1 MKWSLNIGSFRG
13 IPVRIHATFLLILAW
28 VALSYLRQGQ
38 SVGTAATGVL
48 FVLAIFLCVVLHEFG
63 HALVARKYG
72 IRTRDITL
80 LPIGGVARIER
91 MPDDPRQELWL
102 AIAGPSVNLAIATVL
117 FVLLATTAALVPMSR
132 LTVTTGPF
140 LQRLM
145 AVNVFLAAFN
155 LLPAFPMDGGRVVRA
170 LLAMRMDYSRATHVA
185 ATLGQ
190 GMALLFGFLGFF
202 FNPFLIFIALFVWIG
217 AAQES
222 SVANLRTLFN
232 DVPVSSAMLTD
243 FRTLHPDD
251 TLQRAVELILA
262 GYQQDFPVVVD
273 GNVVGILSRND
284 LMTALAEHGQGH
296 PVSAVMST
304 DFEAVDSSEMLQ
316 NAMARLQGCK
326 CHIMPVLKAGV
337 LRGLLTPE
345 NIAEFMMIHSA
356 LERSAGRTR

>member
-28 VALSYLRQGQ
+28 VAVSYLRQGHG
-38 SVGTAATGVL
+38 VGAAATGVL

-63 HALVARKYG
+63 HALVARRYG

-91 MPDDPRQELWL
+91 MPEDPRQELWL
-102 AIAGPSVNLAIATVL
+102 AAAGPSVNLAIAAVL
-117 FVLLATTAALVPMSR
+117 FALLATTAALVPMSK

-145 AVNVFLAAFN
+145 AVNLVLAAFN

-190 GMALLFGFLGFF
+190 GMALLFGFLGFL

-222 SVANLRTLFN
+222 SVANLRTLFS

-284 LMTALAEHGQGH
+284 LMSALAEHGQGH
-296 PVSAVMST
+296 PVAAVMNT
-304 DFEAVDSSEMLQ
+304 DFEVVDSSDMLQ

-356 LERSAGRTR
+356 LERSAARAR

>member
-28 VALSYLRQGQ
+28 VAVSYLRQGHG
-38 SVGTAATGVL
+38 VGAAATGVL
-48 FVLAIFLCVVLHEFG
+48 FVLAIFLCVVFHEFG
-63 HALVARKYG
+63 HALVARGYG

-91 MPDDPRQELWL
+91 MPEDPRQELWL
-102 AIAGPSVNLAIATVL
+102 AAAGPSVNLAIAAVL
-117 FVLLATTAALVPMSR
+117 FALLATTAALVPMSK

-145 AVNVFLAAFN
+145 AVNLFLAAFN

-190 GMALLFGFLGFF
+190 GMALLFGFLGFL

-222 SVANLRTLFN
+222 SVANLRTLFS

-284 LMTALAEHGQGH
+284 LMSALAEHGQGH
-296 PVSAVMST
+296 PVAAVMST
-304 DFEAVDSSEMLQ
+304 DFEVVDSSDMLQ

-356 LERSAGRTR
+356 LERSAARAR

>member
-13 IPVRIHATFLLILAW
+13 IPVRIHTTFLLILAW
-28 VALSYLRQGQ
+28 VAFSYLRQGHSL
-38 SVGTAATGVL
+38 SVAAAGVG
-48 FVLAIFLCVVLHEFG
+48 FVVAIFLCVVLHEFG
-63 HALVARKYG
+63 HALVAQKYG

-102 AIAGPSVNLAIATVL
+102 AAAGPSVNIAIAAVL
-117 FVLLATTAALVPMSR
+117 FIILNATTALVPMSK

-140 LQRLM
+140 VQRLLL
-145 AVNVFLAAFN
+145 VNLFLAGFN

-170 LLAMRMDYSRATHVA
+170 LLAMRMDYARATHVA
-185 ATLGQ
+185 ASLGQ
-190 GMALLFGFLGFF
+190 GMALLFGFLGAF

-222 SVANLRTLFN
+222 SVTSLRTLFN

-251 TLQRAVELILA
+251 TLQRAVDLILA

-273 GNVVGILSRND
+273 GSVVGILSRTD
-284 LMTALAEHGQGH
+284 LMSALAEHGQDY
-296 PVSAVMST
+296 PVAQAMSKE
-304 DFEAVDSSEMLQ
+304 FEVVESSDMLQ
-316 NAMARLQGCK
+316 NAMAKLQGCK
-326 CHIMPVLKAGV
+326 CHIMPVLKAGT
-337 LRGLLTPE
+337 LRGLLAPE
-345 NIAEFMMIHSA
+345 NIAEFMMIHAA
-356 LERSAGRTR
+356 LEKAVSRAR

>member
-28 VALSYLRQGQ
+28 VAAGYLRQGH
-38 SVGTAATGVL
+38 SLGVAAAGVA

-102 AIAGPSVNLAIATVL
+102 AVAGPSVNLAIAAILL
-117 FVLLATTAALVPMSR
+117 FVLLATTALVPMHR
-132 LTVTTGPF
+132 LNVTTGPF
-140 LQRLM
+140 LQRLLV
-145 AVNVFLAAFN
+145 VNLFLAGFN
-155 LLPAFPMDGGRVVRA
+155 LIPAFPMDGGRVVRA
-170 LLAMRMDYSRATHVA
+170 LLAMRMDYARATHVA

-190 GMALLFGFLGFF
+190 GIALLFGFIGFF
-202 FNPFLIFIALFVWIG
+202 VNPFLIFIALFVWIG

-222 SVANLRTLFN
+222 SVASMRTLFT

-243 FRTLHPDD
+243 FRALHPDD
-251 TLQRAVELILA
+251 SLQRAIDLVLA

-273 GNVVGILSRND
+273 GTVVGILSRND
-284 LMTALAEHGQGH
+284 LMTALAEHGRDY
-296 PVSAVMST
+296 PVSAAMTSE
-304 DFEAVDSSEMLQ
+304 FEVVESSEMLQ

-326 CHIMPVLKAGV
+326 CHVMPVVSAGV

-356 LERSAGRTR
+356 LERSTGRRR

>member
-1 MKWSLNIGSFRG
+1 MKWSLDIGSFRG

-28 VALSYLRQGQ
+28 VALSFLRQGH
-38 SVGTAATGVL
+38 SVGAAAAGVL

-63 HALVARKYG
+63 HALVARRYG

-91 MPDDPRQELWL
+91 MPDDPRQELVL
-102 AIAGPSVNLAIATVL
+102 AAAGPSVNLAIAALL
-117 FVLLATTAALVPMSR
+117 FLLLSVSAALVPMSK
-132 LTVTTGPF
+132 LTLTTGPF

-145 AVNVFLAAFN
+145 AVNFFLAAFN

-170 LLAMRMDYSRATHVA
+170 LLAMRMDYARATHVA

-251 TLQRAVELILA
+251 TLQRAVDLILA
-262 GYQQDFPVVVD
+262 GYQQDFPVVVE

-284 LMTALAEHGQGH
+284 LMSALAEHGRDY
-296 PVSAVMST
+296 PVSEVMST
-304 DFEAVDSSEMLQ
+304 DFEVVDSSDMLQ

-326 CHIMPVLKAGV
+326 CHIMPVLKAGI

-356 LERSAGRTR
+356 LERSAARAR

>member
-28 VALSYLRQGQ
+28 VAVSYLRQGHG
-38 SVGTAATGVL
+38 VGAAATGVL

-63 HALVARKYG
+63 HALVARRYG

-91 MPDDPRQELWL
+91 MPEDPRQELWL
-102 AIAGPSVNLAIATVL
+102 AAAGPSVNLAIAAVL
-117 FVLLATTAALVPMSR
+117 FALLATTAALVPMSK

-145 AVNVFLAAFN
+145 AVNLFLAAFN

-190 GMALLFGFLGFF
+190 GMALLFGFLGFL

-222 SVANLRTLFN
+222 SVANLRTLFS

-284 LMTALAEHGQGH
+284 LMSALAEHGQGH
-296 PVSAVMST
+296 PVAAVMNT
-304 DFEAVDSSEMLQ
+304 DFEVVDSSDMLQ

-356 LERSAGRTR
+356 LERSAARAR